1 MKVVIRRIGNS
12 LGVVIPKL
20 MLAESGLDG
29 EAEMSVED
37 GALVLRKP
45 ARPPRAGWAE
55 AARKLAD
62 ASDDALALGEFANAD
77 DTANTW

>member
-77 DTANTW
+77 DAANTW